1 MKILNAIKKVN
12 IFLFQLETRLKC
24 VDMITKNPPF
34 LNWHVHLTPVPL
46 KPFDYLE

>member
-1 MKILNAIKKVN
+1 MKILNGIKKVN

-24 VDMITKNPPF
+24 VDMITKNPLF
-34 LNWHVHLTPVPL
+34 SNWHVHLTSVPL